1 MAIALAR
8 WNIDEYHQMIATG
21 LLEER
26 HLELLQGDIVEM
38 PPEGPE
44 HAYLG
49 TRTDKY
55 LTRLLGD
62 RAEVRQSHPI
72 TLSDHS
78 EPEPDIAIVR
88 PLGGEYRYRHPN
100 AEEVFWLIEY
110 ANTSLAK
117 DTDIKRKIYAE
128 NGIPEYWI
136 ADLQQ
141 HRLLIFRNPQSQELT
156 AKSSGL

>member
-8 WNIDEYHQMIATG
+8 WNINEYHQMIATG

-26 HLELLQGDIVEM
+26 HVELLQGDIVEM

-72 TLSDHS
+72 YKMQKEDS
-78 EPEPDIAIVR
+78 R
-88 PLGGEYRYRHPN
+88 
-100 AEEVFWLIEY
+100 
-110 ANTSLAK
+110 
-117 DTDIKRKIYAE
+117 
-128 NGIPEYWI
+128 
-136 ADLQQ
+136 
-141 HRLLIFRNPQSQELT
+141 
-156 AKSSGL
+156 